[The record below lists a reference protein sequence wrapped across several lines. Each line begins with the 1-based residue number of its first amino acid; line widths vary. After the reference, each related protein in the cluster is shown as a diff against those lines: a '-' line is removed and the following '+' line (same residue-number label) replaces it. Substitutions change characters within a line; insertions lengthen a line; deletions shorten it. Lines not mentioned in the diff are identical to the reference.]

1 MKLKIEEI
9 IEIPQGIEVGIEKN
23 IVKIKKE
30 SLEIDLEM
38 HGKFKIRKEGNKIIL
53 VNEKATKNQKREIK
67 TNSAK
72 IRNIINGLQEKY
84 VYKLQVCH
92 VHFPVSISIKDKELI
107 IKNFLGEKKERKAK
121 ILDGVDVKI
130 DKEMIEI
137 TSFDKEKAGQTAAN
151 MEAATRIRKR
161 DRRVFQD
168 GIFITEKCKGV
179 RKWKDLQEDALIII
193 QN

>member
-179 RKWKDLQEDALIII
+179 RK
-193 QN
+193 